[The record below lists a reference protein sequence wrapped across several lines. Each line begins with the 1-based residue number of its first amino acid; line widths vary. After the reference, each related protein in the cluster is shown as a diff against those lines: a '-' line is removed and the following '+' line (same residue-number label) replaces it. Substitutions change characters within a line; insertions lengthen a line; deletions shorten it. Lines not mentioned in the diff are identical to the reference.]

1 MQAVGAKRAQ
11 REKEKAS
18 EKRRRA
24 AALRRRREVFDAVA
38 KVLRR
43 SA

>member
-1 MQAVGAKRAQ
+1 MGAKRAERE
-11 REKEKAS
+11 REKAK

-43 SA
+43 PA

>member
-1 MQAVGAKRAQ
+1 MGAKRAERE
-11 REKEKAS
+11 REKAK

-38 KVLRR
+38 KVLRPP
-43 SA
+43 A